1 MELKPGF
8 KQTEAGV
15 IPEDW
20 ETKRLGELF
29 DFTNGRPHEAH
40 LKECGRFS
48 LITLDSID
56 INGSLKRTHKQTDA
70 WDNSLRKSDLVA
82 VLSDLAKGDLLGLC
96 DLIPEDNL
104 YVLNQRMGRLRA
116 RALVNSYFAR
126 LQINSRQ
133 SHFKARSQGSA
144 QRHVYRRD
152 FDTLSIPC
160 PSVQEQSSIANA
172 LLDIDAMRISLEE
185 IISKKRLIK
194 QAFMQELLAGKRRLP
209 GFDGEWEVKRLGD
222 VISHC
227 FSGATPRRNRPEFYK
242 GNVRWITSGELNY
255 NLITDTLE
263 KITSEAVAETNL
275 TIHPV
280 GTFLMAITG
289 LEAEGTRGA
298 CGITGAPSTTNQS
311 CMAVFPKD
319 SLAGEYLFHYYV
331 YRGKS
336 FALQYCQGTKQQSY
350 TASFVKQLPIDLPP
364 TIAEQI
370 AIAEVLTEMD
380 DELAGLEARVCK
392 IRALKQGMM
401 QKLLTGKIRLT

>member
-1 MELKPGF
+1 LRFRAKTGTSASF
-8 KQTEAGV
+8 ASHLFRHCQQTGIFAKIALQTTSV
-15 IPEDW
+15 
-20 ETKRLGELF
+20 
-29 DFTNGRPHEAH
+29 AH
-40 LKECGRFS
+40 LGSSRFAKLKLAWPTENEQR
-48 LITLDSID
+48 LIAAALDELD
-56 INGSLKRTHKQTDA
+56 
-70 WDNSLRKSDLVA
+70 
-82 VLSDLAKGDLLGLC
+82 
-96 DLIPEDNL
+96 
-104 YVLNQRMGRLRA
+104 
-116 RALVNSYFAR
+116 
-126 LQINSRQ
+126 
-133 SHFKARSQGSA
+133 
-144 QRHVYRRD
+144 
-152 FDTLSIPC
+152 
-160 PSVQEQSSIANA
+160 A
-172 LLDIDAMRISLEE
+172 LLKSLHAA
-185 IISKKRLIK
+185 ITKKTALK
-194 QAFMQELLAGKRRLP
+194 QATMQELLTGKRRLP
-209 GFDGEWEVKRLGD
+209 GFEGEWEVKRLGD

-350 TASFVKQLPIDLPP
+350 TASLVKQLPIDLPP